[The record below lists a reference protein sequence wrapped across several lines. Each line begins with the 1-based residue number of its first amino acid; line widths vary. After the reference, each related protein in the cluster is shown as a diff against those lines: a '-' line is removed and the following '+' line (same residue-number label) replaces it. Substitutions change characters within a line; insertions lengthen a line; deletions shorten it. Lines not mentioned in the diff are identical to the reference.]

1 MSDLPQLK
9 FGGEM
14 VRPVQDG
21 YSAADPF
28 SGVVTDIKGGF
39 SRVGRD
45 AMGGVFNVTATYR
58 FDALQYLWWGAF
70 YHTTLL
76 DGALPFEAEL
86 ALDTP
91 VIQTYVCQIV
101 ARPSNPV
108 NLGFYK
114 EVTLQLQAEPVIDEA
129 YNAAVSALLS
139 GYGYDY
145 AEYLD
150 LYDQLANVWM
160 PESLS

>member
-1 MSDLPQLK
+1 MSDLPKLM

-21 YSAADPF
+21 YAATDPF

-39 SRVGRD
+39 SRVARD
-45 AMGGVFNVTATYR
+45 AMGGVYDVTATYK
-58 FDALQYLWWGAF
+58 FDDVQYLWWGAF
-70 YHTTLL
+70 YHTVLK
-76 DGALPFEAEL
+76 DGAMPFLAEL

-91 VIQTYVCQIV
+91 VIQSYVCQIV
-101 ARPSNPV
+101 ARPGNPD
-108 NLGFYK
+108 NRGFYK
-114 EVTLQLQAEPVIDEA
+114 EVTLKLQAEPVIDEA
-129 YNAAVSALLS
+129 YNAALADLLS
-139 GYGYDY
+139 LYGYDY

-150 LYDQLANVWM
+150 LYNQLANVWI